1 MKLKVDK
8 KHRAKTNLPRRKT
21 IIRSTESFCSLLERE
36 KRERGDIE
44 KNVSGVYVLTHYLRP
59 NYN

>member
-36 KRERGDIE
+36 RRYRE
-44 KNVSGVYVLTHYLRP
+44 KCVSGVYVLTHYLRP

>member
-21 IIRSTESFCSLLERE
+21 IIRSTESFCSLLDREKLERE
-36 KRERGDIE
+36 EIERKMYQVFMFSHII
-44 KNVSGVYVLTHYLRP
+44 
-59 NYN
+59 

>member
-36 KRERGDIE
+36 RRERGDRE
-44 KNVSGVYVLTHYLRP
+44 KNVYQVFVFSHII
-59 NYN
+59 

>member
-21 IIRSTESFCSLLERE
+21 IIRSTESFCYLLERE
-36 KRERGDIE
+36 RGDRE